1 MADVEL
7 VPHPDLDE
15 LKPEVRDALRPAVEY
30 FRGQRAKLQGS
41 NLGVAYGRMGIN
53 YLAHQQQEA
62 AGACFRNANSLD
74 PQNPRWPYLLAVHYE
89 ETGFLDNSVESY
101 RAALQLDPAYLPG
114 YIRLGRVFMELNRFD
129 EAEAAFMVVV
139 RADENNAAA
148 LTGLGRVAFQRQQYK
163 EAINYFEKAMSIEPE
178 ADVLHYRL
186 GMAYRALGEAERARE
201 ELAQAG
207 ERRPVIVDPLL
218 GIVHSH
224 IRGAQHYLRRAA
236 AAESE
241 GDLQAAIGFYKV
253 AVSVAP
259 FDINALL
266 RLGQLQAFSA
276 EPEQALESFSRVLG
290 LEPGNAIANYF
301 FGTLLEQRGEDAEA
315 RIYYERALET
325 EPGLLEPRF
334 QLANSLMRAGEYQDA
349 AGNYAQ
355 IAQSQQENAELIY
368 RLGMAWLAAGQCEDA
383 VPVLLA
389 AYRLAQR
396 SPRVTTAATRA
407 LSTCSNVTDDQ
418 KKQALAAA
426 QAMYA
431 ENPAMETAETLAMAA
446 AANGKYQ
453 DAVDFQAQAI
463 FEGLKQHQQ
472 SRLEWMQNAMAHYR
486 NGEPAPRPWESGADV
501 YQPPRVPPLAQFK
514 LMEGDDSL
522 RKSSEKD

>member
-1 MADVEL
+1 
-7 VPHPDLDE
+7 
-15 LKPEVRDALRPAVEY
+15 
-30 FRGQRAKLQGS
+30 
-41 NLGVAYGRMGIN
+41 
-53 YLAHQQQEA
+53 
-62 AGACFRNANSLD
+62 
-74 PQNPRWPYLLAVHYE
+74 
-89 ETGFLDNSVESY
+89 
-101 RAALQLDPAYLPG
+101 
-114 YIRLGRVFMELNRFD
+114 
-129 EAEAAFMVVV
+129 
-139 RADENNAAA
+139 
-148 LTGLGRVAFQRQQYK
+148 
-163 EAINYFEKAMSIEPE
+163 
-178 ADVLHYRL
+178 
-186 GMAYRALGEAERARE
+186 
-201 ELAQAG
+201 
-207 ERRPVIVDPLL
+207 
-218 GIVHSH
+218 
-224 IRGAQHYLRRAA
+224 LRRAA

-315 RIYYERALET
+315 RNYYERALET

>member
-1 MADVEL
+1 
-7 VPHPDLDE
+7 
-15 LKPEVRDALRPAVEY
+15 
-30 FRGQRAKLQGS
+30 
-41 NLGVAYGRMGIN
+41 MGIN

-74 PQNPRWPYLLAVHYE
+74 PKNPRWPYLLAVHYE

-315 RIYYERALET
+315 RNYYERALET